1 MVKRYVGGDVSAR
14 KEYPGSWGYAPAGAE
29 LMKHYDSAVSL
40 RPTPSDS
47 LKTQYGSLFG
57 ALLHTVKWRPEISAA
72 LGNCGT
78 CLTICN
84 EEMYQSLIRNLVY
97 FGRTRRVGTTF
108 SAHLPGAA
116 KLRAYTDANWT
127 TTRSTAGYVITLAGA
142 AIAYERV
149 APAALH
155 HHVNVSGRAD

>member
-1 MVKRYVGGDVSAR
+1 MGRRSGGGRADGALRHHCGDAAEPGPNPSELLNAR
-14 KEYPGSWGYAPAGAE
+14 
-29 LMKHYDSAVSL
+29 
-40 RPTPSDS
+40 
-47 LKTQYGSLFG
+47 YGSIFG
-57 ALLHTVKWRPEISAA
+57 VLLHAVKWRPEISAA